1 MSVVIREA
9 APEDVDAIVEID
21 RAFSPVFAKV
31 ESYQRLM
38 DASGTVLLAVCGK
51 EIAGFA
57 ACSRVL
63 DEATLLNLVVV
74 PKARSQGLARNLLDA
89 LLDRLVISGVSR
101 LFLEVRQSN
110 VIAQA
115 LYLSA
120 GFQRDGQR
128 AHYYPSHSGG
138 AAETAILMSRQLE
151 IQNASA

>member
-9 APEDVDAIVEID
+9 TLGDVDVILEID
-21 RAFSPVFAKV
+21 RGFSPVFAKA
-31 ESYQRLM
+31 ESYKRLISP
-38 DASGTVLLAVCGK
+38 SGRVLLAAVA
-51 EIAGFA
+51 ERIVGFA

-63 DEATLLNLVVV
+63 DEATLLNLVVM
-74 PKARSQGLARNLLDA
+74 PEARSQGVARDLLDSMLA
-89 LLDRLVISGVSR
+89 GLVNLGVSR

-110 VIAQA
+110 VIAQS

-128 AHYYPSHSGG
+128 AHYYPSHSEG
-138 AAETAILMSRQLE
+138 AAETAILMSRQLG